1 MEEKEQKL
9 KEKPR
14 REEKKPKKEQRSEVK
29 TKKKKKSESFVT
41 QFLASLPLILVIT
54 ALAVFVGWYGEFW
67 GQRNTSDQFRKRE
80 GQPVELGG
88 MPLGQP
94 LQLKQTDKQKAVV
107 EAFLHAWKAYKMYS
121 WGKDEL
127 QPISKGSN
135 EWFNLGLTLV
145 DALDTMW
152 LMGLSEEFEEARNWV
167 EKEMIIAVDKDV
179 NLFETT
185 IRVLGG
191 LLSTY
196 HLTQD
201 KLFFERAVSMKA

>member
-1 MEEKEQKL
+1 M
-9 KEKPR
+9 
-14 REEKKPKKEQRSEVK
+14 
-29 TKKKKKSESFVT
+29 F
-41 QFLASLPLILVIT
+41 I
-54 ALAVFVGWYGEFW
+54 GWYGEFW
-67 GQRNTSDQFRKRE
+67 SLQSDSDQFQKRE
-80 GQPVELGG
+80 GQVVEVGG

-94 LQLKQTDKQKAVV
+94 LQLKHTDRQKAVV
-107 EAFLHAWKAYKMYS
+107 EAFLHAWKAYKKYA

-152 LMGLSEEFEEARNWV
+152 LMGLSDEFEEARNWV
-167 EKEMIIAVDKDV
+167 EKEMIIGVDKDV

-201 KLFFERAVSMKA
+201 KLFFERAVSMRV